1 MGPHGQ
7 ARACAPKCLPSAKR
21 LCPGRRYSTQVWSSA
36 KADKIYLYSSF
47 VSVISILKLHYKS
60 GEEVKDMAVSLKP
73 ATKVSE
79 GLKKMLNDAIAREI
93 QVSIQYMWQHVQVM
107 GVKGVAVQ
115 DQFKQTAIAEM
126 KHAEKIAERLWY
138 LEGTPTTKPALIKVG
153 DSLKEF
159 LEFDVKAEEEA
170 ITMYK
175 GIIEQAQKEGDVTTA
190 FIFKEILEDEEE
202 HHDLFTTML
211 EEV

>member
-1 MGPHGQ
+1 
-7 ARACAPKCLPSAKR
+7 
-21 LCPGRRYSTQVWSSA
+21 
-36 KADKIYLYSSF
+36 
-47 VSVISILKLHYKS
+47 
-60 GEEVKDMAVSLKP
+60 MAVSLAP
-73 ATKVSE
+73 MTKVSE
-79 GLKKMLNDAIAREI
+79 ELKTMLNKAIAREI
-93 QVSIQYMWQHVQVM
+93 QVSVQYMWQHIQVV

-115 DQFKQTAIAEM
+115 DKFKQTAISEM

-138 LEGTPTTKPALIKVG
+138 LGGTPTTKPDPIIVG
-153 DSLKEF
+153 GSLKEF
-159 LEFDVKAEEEA
+159 LENDTKAEEEA

-175 GIIEQAQKEGDVTTA
+175 AIIEMAHKEGDVTTA

>member
-1 MGPHGQ
+1 
-7 ARACAPKCLPSAKR
+7 
-21 LCPGRRYSTQVWSSA
+21 
-36 KADKIYLYSSF
+36 
-47 VSVISILKLHYKS
+47 
-60 GEEVKDMAVSLKP
+60 
-73 ATKVSE
+73 
-79 GLKKMLNDAIAREI
+79 
-93 QVSIQYMWQHVQVM
+93 MWQHVQVV
-107 GVKGVAVQ
+107 GVKGVAVS

-138 LEGTPTTKPALIKVG
+138 LEGTPTTKPAPIIVG
-153 DSLKEF
+153 ESLKEF
-159 LEFDVKAEEEA
+159 LEHDVKAEEEA

-175 GIIEQAQKEGDVTTA
+175 EIIETAQKEGDITTA